1 MSAPATMDKPATA
14 ARPKTSAARCHTPG
28 GQLLGNQ
35 SSREAQRAAA
45 LILEVLAGGRTPT
58 QAAEALSV
66 SLPRYYQLET
76 RAMRG
81 LLAACEARP
90 RGPGHNVDKELA
102 ALRRQHERVQRE
114 LMRQQ
119 TLVRLAQ
126 RTIGLTAP
134 PPPAAKAA
142 SGKKRR
148 RAVVRALQAAAHLH
162 QQSQE
167 APVAETPAT
176 EKTA

>member
-76 RAMRG
+76 RAVDLAGNHEDTRG
-81 LLAACEARP
+81 FVHGRHEQTWPQAGGAGVCATLAGVG
-90 RGPGHNVDKELA
+90 RG
-102 ALRRQHERVQRE
+102 
-114 LMRQQ
+114 
-119 TLVRLAQ
+119 
-126 RTIGLTAP
+126 
-134 PPPAAKAA
+134 
-142 SGKKRR
+142 
-148 RAVVRALQAAAHLH
+148 QAAA
-162 QQSQE
+162 
-167 APVAETPAT
+167 AEDPGNDDRPAT
-176 EKTA
+176 GAGRVPGTGHKRKSLPATA